1 MIVADTSG
9 LLAALDPDEVYH
21 DACRRVVEA
30 AEQPLIVSPLVLCEL
45 DYLVVRKLGVEVE
58 LALLDDVTA
67 GAYRLAPIGPAEVAA
82 ARSVIERYRDLGIGL
97 TDASIVML
105 AEQHGTA
112 DILTLDHRH
121 FRAMQR
127 GNGEPFRL
135 LPADV

>member
-9 LLAALDPDEVYH
+9 LLA
-21 DACRRVVEA
+21 
-30 AEQPLIVSPLVLCEL
+30 EL
-45 DYLVVRKLGVEVE
+45 DYLVVRKLGVVEVE

-67 GAYRLAPIGPAEVAA
+67 GAYHLAPIGPGEVAA

-97 TDASIVML
+97 TDASIVVL